1 MKFTFKQLL
10 ATPGAS
16 EAFNRNEQSPQ
27 EFLERHL
34 SGDWGETC
42 DEDKQLNEQALVDGA
57 RLMSV
62 YSLKDETQVWCI
74 TEATGDDGQREAT
87 TFLLPDEY

>member
-10 ATPGAS
+10 ATPGAN

-42 DEDKQLNEQALVDGA
+42 DEDN
-57 RLMSV
+57 RLMSKPW
-62 YSLKDETQVWCI
+62 L
-74 TEATGDDGQREAT
+74 TGRG
-87 TFLLPDEY
+87 